1 AVVVGILILIISGFF
16 VKNYYQKKKANRLLE
31 DKNHEILSQKN
42 IIETKQ
48 KEVLDSIHY
57 AKKIQHALID
67 NQEIIKAGFKDS
79 FTLYQ
84 PKDIVSGDF
93 YWTTSV
99 ALPTAGRELFYL
111 AVCDSTGH
119 GVPGAFMSLL
129 NISFLNEAINEKR
142 IYQPNEI
149 FNYVRQK
156 LIASISKDGSQDG
169 MDAVLFCFER
179 DNNGLLKN
187 ITYSAANN
195 NPLIIKTDT
204 IVQLP
209 ADKMP
214 VGKGVKEEPFKLY
227 TAELSKDDLL
237 YLYTDGFADQFGGP
251 KGKKFKYKQLNDLLL
266 GLSPLSLNEQNQK
279 LKHSFET
286 WRGPLEQLDDVCII
300 GIKI

>member
-1 AVVVGILILIISGFF
+1 
-16 VKNYYQKKKANRLLE
+16 
-31 DKNHEILSQKN
+31 
-42 IIETKQ
+42 
-48 KEVLDSIHY
+48 
-57 AKKIQHALID
+57 
-67 NQEIIKAGFKDS
+67 
-79 FTLYQ
+79 
-84 PKDIVSGDF
+84 
-93 YWTTSV
+93 
-99 ALPTAGRELFYL
+99 
-111 AVCDSTGH
+111 
-119 GVPGAFMSLL
+119 
-129 NISFLNEAINEKR
+129 
-142 IYQPNEI
+142 
-149 FNYVRQK
+149 
-156 LIASISKDGSQDG
+156 
-169 MDAVLFCFER
+169 CFER